1 MTQPTLPDLPLGT
14 RIRNPFLILD
24 VEVRGGDNPF
34 TVLSLG
40 NATGRLQTAPFWAT
54 EAHRV
59 AGITKGDVVQIVG
72 TIRQYREQRQIVVE
86 SIRTLPKDQVNW
98 RILLPSVGEV
108 RPYWTTL
115 DTARGQLCGPRLAR
129 TLGIF
134 YDDPGFRTQY
144 EQCPASISGH
154 HAQLGGL
161 LKHTCEVAQI
171 ALSIARLFA
180 SADPELVLAG
190 ALLHDIGK
198 LASYRWDGAFEM
210 TVPGTVVG
218 HVVLGSLMLDR
229 RLRAEI
235 PMPCTEEELLLLQ
248 HLILS
253 HHGKL
258 EFGAPVVP
266 LNLEAEILHYA
277 DNASAKA
284 TSMESALQDLANF
297 PGDTKISTRGVWQI
311 DRRRAWR
318 GRSNWGREQPTQSRH
333 A

>member
-1 MTQPTLPDLPLGT
+1 MTQLLLPDLPLGA
-14 RIRNPFLILD
+14 RIQDAFLIMD

-40 NATGRLQTAPFWAT
+40 NATGRIQTAPFWAT

-59 AGITKGDVVQIVG
+59 AGITKGLVVQVIG
-72 TIRQYREQRQIVVE
+72 TVRPYREQRQVSVD
-86 SIRTLPKDQVNW
+86 SIRIVPKDRVDWQA
-98 RILLPSVGEV
+98 LLPSVGEV
-108 RPYWTTL
+108 SRYWTTL
-115 DTARGQLCGPRLAR
+115 DDWRGRLRASRLAR

-134 YDDPGFRTQY
+134 YDDPEFRSQY
-144 EQCPASISGH
+144 EQCPASTGGH
-154 HAQLGGL
+154 HAELGGL

-171 ALSIARLFA
+171 ALGIARHFE
-180 SADPELVLAG
+180 SADTDLVLAG
-190 ALLHDIGK
+190 AMLHDIGK
-198 LASYRWDGAFEM
+198 LASYRWDGPFEM
-210 TVPGTVVG
+210 TVPGTVIG

-229 RLRAEI
+229 RLRAEN
-235 PMPCTEEELLLLQ
+235 PMPCTEDELLLLQ

-266 LNLEAEILHYA
+266 LTLEAEILHFA

-284 TSMESALQDLANF
+284 TSMASALQDSANF
-297 PGDTKISTRGVWQI
+297 PGDTPVSTKAVWQI

-318 GRSNWGREQPTQSRH
+318 GRSDWGRHEAPTR
-333 A
+333 